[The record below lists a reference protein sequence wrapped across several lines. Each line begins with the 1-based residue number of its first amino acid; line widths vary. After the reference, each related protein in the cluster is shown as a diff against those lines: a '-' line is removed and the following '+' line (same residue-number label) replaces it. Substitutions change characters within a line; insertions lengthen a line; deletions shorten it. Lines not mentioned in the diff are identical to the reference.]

1 MIGNFDLPDTDQQR
15 VWIYSNRTAPFIT
28 WNKPPGINFVQ
39 IIAIG
44 SGGGGGG
51 GRANDNST
59 LVYGGVGGSNGAYT
73 VCFYPAS
80 LLPDT
85 IYILVG
91 LGGAGGTGTG
101 IGVPGGDGT
110 NGSAT
115 LVTWYPSFANAS
127 YFLLQANGGT
137 GGVGGSSGG
146 RGGAAAATAIASTSI
161 PISQIGNRAV
171 AAGIAST
178 GNTLPADIVA
188 NYRTT
193 PGTTGG
199 RWGLSVNTFAAA
211 GITYPAGDY
220 VLQPVPGGGNNT
232 GRSGTSLVSF
242 DDLIFTGGTG
252 GSVNRTG
259 DAGNGGNGGPGCGG
273 GGGAAGNVIGSTGG
287 RGGDGLVIITCG

>member
-44 SGGGGGG
+44 AGGGGGG
-51 GRANDNST
+51 GRANDDSN
-59 LVYGGVGGSNGAYT
+59 LVYGAVGGSNGAYT

-80 LLPDT
+80 LLPDI
-85 IYILVG
+85 IYIQLG

-101 IGVPGGDGT
+101 IGVTGG
-110 NGSAT
+110 NGSAGGVT
-115 LVTWYPSFANAS
+115 YVTWYPSIAAS
-127 YFLLQANGGT
+127 SYALLAALGGNGG
-137 GGVGGSSGG
+137 SGG
-146 RGGAAAATAIASTSI
+146 ATVGRAGATNAAAIASTSI
-161 PISQIGNRAV
+161 PISQIGNRV
-171 AAGIAST
+171 FLGGIAST
-178 GNTLPADIVA
+178 GNTLPADITA

-199 RWGLSVNTFAAA
+199 RWGAGAGTFAAA

-259 DAGNGGNGGPGCGG
+259 DAGDGGNGGPGCGG
-273 GGGAAGNVIGSTGG
+273 GGGAAGNVIGSNGG

>member
-15 VWIYSNRTAPFIT
+15 VWIYSNRTAPFLT

-44 SGGGGGG
+44 AGGGGGG
-51 GRANDNST
+51 GRANDDT
-59 LVYGGVGGSNGAYT
+59 ALIYGGVGGSNGAYS

-80 LLPDT
+80 LLPDI
-85 IYILVG
+85 IYIQLG
-91 LGGAGGTGTG
+91 LGGTGGAGSG
-101 IGVPGGDGT
+101 IGVNGGSGT
-110 NGSAT
+110 NGGVT
-115 LVTWYPSFANAS
+115 YVTWYPSITTSAYA
-127 YFLLQANGGT
+127 LLVALGGT
-137 GGVGGSSGG
+137 GGVGGDTAG
-146 RGGAAAATAIASTSI
+146 RGGAAAAAAVASTSI
-161 PISQIGNRAV
+161 PISQIGNRV
-171 AAGIAST
+171 SLGGIAST
-178 GNTLPADIVA
+178 GNSLPADITA

-199 RWGLSVNTFAAA
+199 RWGSGASTFAAA
-211 GITYPAGDY
+211 SITYPAGDY

-259 DAGNGGNGGPGCGG
+259 TAGNGGNGGPGCGG
-273 GGGAAGNVIGSTGG
+273 GGGAAGNVIGSNGG